1 LDGLFIQAR
10 DLGQQS
16 ISPSPDAVGFHRH
29 IPATLLF
36 IQPTEQQIH
45 LSMQLL
51 IGMAR
56 FLLAMSTL
64 ALMQL
69 GL

>member
-1 LDGLFIQAR
+1 
-10 DLGQQS
+10 
-16 ISPSPDAVGFHRH
+16 
-29 IPATLLF
+29 LF

-64 ALMQL
+64 ALMHL
-69 GL
+69 GS